1 MAWVNGY
8 PKSKVPLINW
18 NKKFLTELEG
28 ELEEE
33 VARKT
38 LGKFLMHN
46 IGFLFTILTGKHLT
60 SYQRIMLKGWFN
72 RNFTLCVAGRG
83 VGKSFLVIPFAILY
97 CLFNPGHSI
106 LLVSATFRSSRRI
119 LEDLEKLS
127 EGKDGAL
134 LKQTFAKKMGRKQDI
149 MQLDFANG
157 SRIVA
162 VPLGDPNN
170 LRGFR
175 CNVLILDEALL
186 IPQQVIDL
194 VLKPFL
200 TKPADEDMQRK
211 IRRYEDKMIAKGKMI
226 EEEREVFKPKSK
238 MILLSSASY
247 QWENLYTIYKDY
259 LKTIYDIEEKGVKE
273 DDATYLVQQLS
284 YEIADQRLM
293 DKAVL
298 DDIKNGSTPQSV
310 IDREYKAIFTQGS
323 DGYFSSKKM
332 AEVTIQDG
340 MEPCIELRGE
350 KGAEYVLGID
360 PNVSAS
366 DTSDHFAMCVLKI
379 ITKTNGKKIGLVVH
393 NYAACGCPLKYHIM
407 YFIYLL
413 KFFNIVYIV
422 EDASQGSN
430 ADFINICNESELFKQ
445 ERLNLLPVNADF
457 GKDDINDIAK
467 QIKRFYKK
475 GSNEIVQKQ
484 YFHSSFIRASNEHLQ
499 SCFNF
504 NNIYFAGKA
513 RAVPNVNERLAEGN
527 IGDIY
532 RIHPEF
538 SDKEGDG
545 NIHDFIAYQDIM
557 IDTLKRECSNIEMKA
572 SVLGNISFDLPSSMK
587 RNKNPGRERKDSY
600 SALLLA
606 NWGLKLLI
614 MSQEIKEED
623 EEEAVPLMFNLPSR
637 S

>member
-1 MAWVNGY
+1 MWNDCY
-8 PKSKVPLINW
+8 KSPETPTINW
-18 NKKFLTELEG
+18 NQKFLTELKG
-28 ELEEE
+28 ELDED
-33 VARKT
+33 VARKS

-46 IGFLFTILTGKHLT
+46 IGFLFTLLTGQHLT
-60 SYQRIMLKGWFN
+60 SYQRIILKGWLA

-83 VGKSFLVIPFAILY
+83 LGKSFLVIPFSILY
-97 CLFNPGHSI
+97 CLMHPGHSI

-119 LEDLEKLS
+119 LEDLEKIS
-127 EGKDGAL
+127 DGPQGAL
-134 LKQTFAKKMGRKQDI
+134 LKQTFGKKMSKKQDI

-157 SRIVA
+157 SKILA

-175 CNVLILDEALL
+175 CNVLIIDESLL

-200 TKPADEDMQRK
+200 TKPADENMQRK
-211 IRRYEDKMIAKGKMI
+211 IRRSEDRLIEKGKMT
-226 EEEREVFKPKSK
+226 EEEREIFKPKSK

-259 LKTIYDIEEKGVKE
+259 LKTLYDVEENGCKP
-273 DDATYLVQQLS
+273 DDASYLVQQLS
-284 YEIADQRLM
+284 YEIADPRLM
-293 DKAVL
+293 DKAIL

-340 MEPCIELRGE
+340 MEPCVELRGE
-350 KGAEYVLGID
+350 AGAEYVLGID
-360 PNVSAS
+360 PNVSAA

-379 ITKTNGKKIGLVVH
+379 IKKTNGKKIGLVVH

-407 YFIYLL
+407 YFIYLV
-413 KFFNIVYIV
+413 KYFNIVYIV

-430 ADFINICNESELFKQ
+430 ADFINICNESELFK
-445 ERLNLLPVNADF
+445 ESRLNFLPIDADF
-457 GKDDINDIAK
+457 GRDDISEISK
-467 QIKRFYKK
+467 QIKRFYNK
-475 GSNEIVQKQ
+475 GANQIVQKQ
-484 YFHSSFIRASNEHLQ
+484 YFHSNFIRASNEYLQ

-504 NNIYFAGKA
+504 SNIYFAGKA
-513 RAVPNVNERLAEGN
+513 RAVPHINESMAEGN

-532 RIHPEF
+532 KVHPDF
-538 SDKEGDG
+538 ADKEGEG
-545 NIHDFIAYQDIM
+545 NMHDFIANQDIM
-557 IDTLKRECSNIEMKA
+557 IDKVKIECSNIEMKA
-572 SVLGNISFDLPSSMK
+572 SVLGNISYDLPTSMK
-587 RNKNPGRERKDSY
+587 RNKNPNRNRKDSY

-606 NWGLKLLI
+606 NWGLKLFL
-614 MSQEIKEED
+614 MSQEIVDEED
-623 EEEAVPLMFNLPSR
+623 GEAIPMMMNLPKR